1 MRRVDEQPLD
11 QRLAAARDA
20 FLAAVAHH
28 EAGRL
33 DDAEAGYQQALALCP
48 GRPSVLL
55 NLAQLQLARGHAQ
68 RVRQTLA
75 PLLAG
80 PQPEPDAL
88 RLWLQAA
95 EATGQADDAIAALQS
110 LCRQQPRDADLPHR
124 LGQWLGRTGRHA
136 EAVAAFDAALQRSP
150 AHAAAWTQRGS
161 LLREQGRLDEAAH
174 SFRQALA
181 HGGDAELNGWFLAAV
196 EGRVTAAPPRY
207 VQALFD
213 GYADDF
219 ETHLVDTLGYRV
231 PQDLV
236 ALLDGAAP
244 ASAAGALGEA
254 LDLGCGTGLVARALG
269 TRVQAIDGVDLSP
282 RMVAAAR
289 ASGLYRRV
297 EEAELVM
304 ALQACAPA
312 CYDLVLA
319 ADVFIYVADLAP
331 VFAGVRRVLR
341 PGGQLAFSVEV
352 AQGGDDA
359 GVELGAQLRYRHGAA
374 SLQRLAAAHG
384 FGVRAQERTVLRQEQ
399 GAPIAGWLC
408 LLG

>member
-33 DDAEAGYQQALALCP
+33 DAAEAGYTQALALCP

-55 NLAQLQLARGHAQ
+55 NLAQLQLARGQAP
-68 RVRQTLA
+68 RVRETLA

-80 PQPEPDAL
+80 PEPEPDAL

-95 EATGQADDAIAALQS
+95 EASGQADDAIAALQA
-110 LCRQQPRDADLPHR
+110 LGRLQPDDAALQHR
-124 LGQWLGRTGRHA
+124 LGQWLGRAGRDA
-136 EAVAAFDAALQRSP
+136 EALAAFDAALQRDP
-150 AHAAAWTQRGS
+150 ARAAAWTQRGS
-161 LLREQGRLDEAAH
+161 LLREQGRLAEAAH

-196 EGRVTAAPPRY
+196 EGRVAAAPPRY

-219 ETHLVDTLGYRV
+219 EHHLVDTLGYRV

-236 ALLDGAAP
+236 ALLDGNAPAAAP
-244 ASAAGALGEA
+244 GALGEA

-269 TRVQAIDGVDLSP
+269 ARVQAIDGVDLSP

-297 EEAELVM
+297 DEAEV
-304 ALQACAPA
+304 AAWLQSAAPA
-312 CYDLVLA
+312 RYDLVLA

-341 PGGQLAFSVEV
+341 PGGRLAFSVEV
-352 AQGGDDA
+352 AQAED

-374 SLQRLAAAHG
+374 YLQALAAAHG
-384 FGVRAQERTVLRQEQ
+384 FGVRAQAGVVLRQEQ
-399 GAPIAGWLC
+399 GRPIAGRLWLMA
-408 LLG
+408 